1 MASSLAIR
9 TLYTHG
15 PAAAT
20 PSRRRPPQACIEG
33 PHGQGDGFAAIALR
47 QGERAPELSVSEQPD
62 EPAAAKSP
70 AEGRRTLAITCSAH
84 FVHDGI
90 ADAFYVLLPIWAQ
103 AFGLSYVQVGT
114 LRMAYSAAMALLQL
128 PAGMLAER
136 VGERALLAGGS
147 VLAGIAFALLAT
159 SQSYPALGALI
170 LLAGTGSAVQHPI
183 ASTLISKAY
192 AATSRR
198 AALGIYNFVGDV
210 GKMVVAAAMGLGI
223 VAIGWRSSVVL
234 YGLIVVGVGLVT
246 LVALGSL
253 SDGTPRA
260 RSKGAPASAP
270 GWGFTNPTGFALLGA
285 IQLID
290 SACRTGFLTFFPFL
304 LIAKGASVA
313 SIGFGL
319 SLVFVGGAA
328 GKLVCGLIAER
339 VGILRT
345 VILTE
350 LATGALIAAVVLAPL
365 GWAMIL
371 LMPAGVALNGTS
383 SVLYGTV
390 AEFVRD
396 DRQSRSYGLFY
407 TLGSAAG
414 ATAPFVFG
422 LLSDFAGVPSALML
436 VAVLAI
442 TTVPIALLLGPH
454 IAKGA

>member
-1 MASSLAIR
+1 V
-9 TLYTHG
+9 
-15 PAAAT
+15 
-20 PSRRRPPQACIEG
+20 
-33 PHGQGDGFAAIALR
+33 
-47 QGERAPELSVSEQPD
+47 SVSEQPGD
-62 EPAAAKSP
+62 PGVAKS
-70 AEGRRTLAITCSAH
+70 AADGRRTLAITCSAH

-114 LRMAYSAAMALLQL
+114 LRMAYSTAMALLQM

-136 VGERALLAGGS
+136 IGERTLLAGGS
-147 VLAGIAFALLAT
+147 MLAGVAFALLAT
-159 SQSYPALGALI
+159 SQSYAALGALI
-170 LLAGTGSAVQHPI
+170 LLAGTGSAAQHPI
-183 ASTLISKAY
+183 ASTLISRAY
-192 AATSRR
+192 AAASRR
-198 AALGIYNFVGDV
+198 AALGVYNFVGDV

-223 VAIGWRSSVVL
+223 VAIGWRGSVVL
-234 YGLIVVGVGLVT
+234 YGLIVVGVGLLT
-246 LVALGSL
+246 LVALASL
-253 SDGTPRA
+253 TTGAPRA
-260 RSKGAPASAP
+260 RAQTAPAPTA
-270 GWGFTNPTGFALLGA
+270 GWGFTDPMGFALLGA

-365 GWAMIL
+365 GWAMLL
-371 LMPAGVALNGTS
+371 LMPVGVALNGTS

-390 AEFVRD
+390 AEFVRE

-414 ATAPFVFG
+414 ATAPFLFG
-422 LLSDFAGVPSALML
+422 LLSDFAGVPTALML
-436 VAVLAI
+436 VAALAV
-442 TTVPIALLLGPH
+442 TTVPIALLLDPH
-454 IAKGA
+454 IAQH

>member
-1 MASSLAIR
+1 M
-9 TLYTHG
+9 
-15 PAAAT
+15 
-20 PSRRRPPQACIEG
+20 
-33 PHGQGDGFAAIALR
+33 
-47 QGERAPELSVSEQPD
+47 SVREQPG
-62 EPAAAKSP
+62 EPASAKSP
-70 AEGRRTLAITCSAH
+70 ADGRRTLAITCSAH

-114 LRMAYSAAMALLQL
+114 LRMAYSTAMAFLQL

-136 VGERALLAGGS
+136 VGERTLLAGGS
-147 VLAGIAFALLAT
+147 MLAGVAFALLAT
-159 SQSYPALGALI
+159 SQSYAALGALI

-183 ASTLISKAY
+183 ASTLISRAY
-192 AATSRR
+192 AVASRR
-198 AALGIYNFVGDV
+198 AALGVYNFVGDV

-234 YGLIVVGVGLVT
+234 YGLIVVGVGLLT
-246 LVALGSL
+246 LVALASL

-260 RSKGAPASAP
+260 PAKAAPAP
-270 GWGFTNPTGFALLGA
+270 DVGWGFTNPTGFALLGA
-285 IQLID
+285 ILLID

-350 LATGALIAAVVLAPL
+350 LATGALIAAVVVAPL
-365 GWAMIL
+365 GWAMVL
-371 LMPAGVALNGTS
+371 LMPVGVALNGTS

-422 LLSDFAGVPSALML
+422 IVSDFAGVPTALML
-436 VAVLAI
+436 VAALAV

-454 IAKGA
+454 IAKH

>member
-1 MASSLAIR
+1 V
-9 TLYTHG
+9 
-15 PAAAT
+15 
-20 PSRRRPPQACIEG
+20 
-33 PHGQGDGFAAIALR
+33 
-47 QGERAPELSVSEQPD
+47 SVSEQPD
-62 EPAAAKSP
+62 APAAATNP
-70 AEGRRTLAITCSAH
+70 ADRRRTLATTCTAH

-90 ADAFYVLLPIWAQ
+90 ADALYVLLPVWAQ

-114 LRMAYSAAMALLQL
+114 LRMAYSTAMAFLQL

-147 VLAGIAFALLAT
+147 MLAGVAFALLAT
-159 SQSYPALGALI
+159 SQSYAALGALI

-183 ASTLISKAY
+183 ASTLISRAY
-192 AATSRR
+192 AVASRR
-198 AALGIYNFVGDV
+198 AALGVYNFVGDV

-234 YGLIVVGVGLVT
+234 YGLIVVGVGLLT
-246 LVALGSL
+246 LVALATL
-253 SDGTPRA
+253 ADGGPRA
-260 RSKGAPASAP
+260 RSKAAPAP
-270 GWGFTNPTGFALLGA
+270 DVGWGFTNPTGFALLGG

-350 LATGALIAAVVLAPL
+350 LATGALIAAVVVAPL
-365 GWAMIL
+365 GWAMVL
-371 LMPAGVALNGTS
+371 LMPVGVALNGTS

-414 ATAPFVFG
+414 AIAPFVFG
-422 LLSDFAGVPSALML
+422 VMSDLAGVPTALML
-436 VAVLAI
+436 VAALAV
-442 TTVPIALLLGPH
+442 TTVPIALLLDPH
-454 IAKGA
+454 IAKGGRA

>member
-1 MASSLAIR
+1 
-9 TLYTHG
+9 
-15 PAAAT
+15 
-20 PSRRRPPQACIEG
+20 
-33 PHGQGDGFAAIALR
+33 
-47 QGERAPELSVSEQPD
+47 LSVSEQPG

-114 LRMAYSAAMALLQL
+114 LRMAYSTAMAFLQL

-136 VGERALLAGGS
+136 VGERTLLAGGS
-147 VLAGIAFALLAT
+147 MLAGVAFALLAT
-159 SQSYPALGALI
+159 SQSYAALGALI

-183 ASTLISKAY
+183 ASTLISRAY
-192 AATSRR
+192 AVASRR
-198 AALGIYNFVGDV
+198 AALGVYNFVGDV
-210 GKMVVAAAMGLGI
+210 GKMVVAAGMGLGI

-246 LVALGSL
+246 LVALANL
-253 SDGTPRA
+253 PDGKPRA
-260 RSKGAPASAP
+260 PSKVTPAPDV
-270 GWGFTNPTGFALLGA
+270 GWGFTNPTGFALLSS

-350 LATGALIAAVVLAPL
+350 LATGALIAAVVFAPL
-365 GWAMIL
+365 GWAMLL
-371 LMPAGVALNGTS
+371 LMPVGVALNGTS

-422 LLSDFAGVPSALML
+422 LLSDFAGVPTALML
-436 VAVLAI
+436 VAALAV

-454 IAKGA
+454 IAKGEGA

>member
-1 MASSLAIR
+1 M
-9 TLYTHG
+9 
-15 PAAAT
+15 
-20 PSRRRPPQACIEG
+20 
-33 PHGQGDGFAAIALR
+33 
-47 QGERAPELSVSEQPD
+47 SVREQPG

-70 AEGRRTLAITCSAH
+70 ADGRRTLAITCSAH

-114 LRMAYSAAMALLQL
+114 LRMAYSTAMAFLQL

-136 VGERALLAGGS
+136 VGERTLLAGGS
-147 VLAGIAFALLAT
+147 MLAGVAFALLAT
-159 SQSYPALGALI
+159 SQSYAALGALI

-183 ASTLISKAY
+183 ASTLISRAY
-192 AATSRR
+192 AVASRR
-198 AALGIYNFVGDV
+198 AALGVYNFVGDV

-234 YGLIVVGVGLVT
+234 YGLIVVGVGLLT
-246 LVALGSL
+246 LVALANL
-253 SDGTPRA
+253 ADGGPRTPRKA
-260 RSKGAPASAP
+260 APAP
-270 GWGFTNPTGFALLGA
+270 DVGWGFTNPTGFALLGA

-365 GWAMIL
+365 GWAMLL
-371 LMPAGVALNGTS
+371 LMPVGVALNGTS

-422 LLSDFAGVPSALML
+422 ILSDFAGVPTALML
-436 VAVLAI
+436 VAALAV

-454 IAKGA
+454 IDKGEGA

>member
-1 MASSLAIR
+1 M
-9 TLYTHG
+9 
-15 PAAAT
+15 
-20 PSRRRPPQACIEG
+20 
-33 PHGQGDGFAAIALR
+33 
-47 QGERAPELSVSEQPD
+47 SVSEQPG
-62 EPAAAKSP
+62 EPTAAKST
-70 AEGRRTLAITCSAH
+70 ADGRRTLATTCTAH

-114 LRMAYSAAMALLQL
+114 LRMAYSTAMALLQL

-136 VGERALLAGGS
+136 VGERTLLAGGS
-147 VLAGIAFALLAT
+147 VLAGVAFALLAT
-159 SQSYPALGALI
+159 ADGYAALGALI

-183 ASTLISKAY
+183 ASTLISRAY
-192 AATSRR
+192 AAASRR
-198 AALGIYNFVGDV
+198 AALGVYNFVGDV

-234 YGLIVVGVGLVT
+234 YGLIVAGVGLLT
-246 LVALGSL
+246 LVALASL
-253 SDGTPRA
+253 ADGTPRSRPRA
-260 RSKGAPASAP
+260 APAATT
-270 GWGFTNPTGFALLGA
+270 GWGFTNPKGFALLGA

-365 GWAMIL
+365 GWAML
-371 LMPAGVALNGTS
+371 LLIPVGVALNGTS

-422 LLSDFAGVPSALML
+422 LLSDLAGVPTALL
-436 VAVLAI
+436 SVAALAI
-442 TTVPIALLLGPH
+442 TTVPVALLLGPH
-454 IAKGA
+454 IGKSRTA

>member
-1 MASSLAIR
+1 LSL
-9 TLYTHG
+9 
-15 PAAAT
+15 
-20 PSRRRPPQACIEG
+20 SK
-33 PHGQGDGFAAIALR
+33 
-47 QGERAPELSVSEQPD
+47 QPG
-62 EPAAAKSP
+62 EPASTKGPTDA
-70 AEGRRTLAITCSAH
+70 RRTLATTCAAH
-84 FVHDGI
+84 FAHDGI

-114 LRMAYSAAMALLQL
+114 LRMAYSTAMALLQL

-136 VGERALLAGGS
+136 VGERTLLAGGS
-147 VLAGIAFALLAT
+147 MLAGAAFALLAM
-159 SQSYPALGALI
+159 SQSYAALGALI

-183 ASTLISKAY
+183 ASTLISRAY
-192 AATSRR
+192 AAPSRR
-198 AALGIYNFVGDV
+198 SALGVYNFVGDV

-234 YGLIVVGVGLVT
+234 YGLIVVGVGLF
-246 LVALGSL
+246 ALIALAKPL
-253 SDGTPRA
+253 SGVPRA
-260 RSKGAPASAP
+260 RSQAAPAPPIAT
-270 GWGFTNPTGFALLGA
+270 GWGFINPTGFALLSA
-285 IQLID
+285 VQLID

-328 GKLVCGLIAER
+328 GKLVCGLLAER

-365 GWAMIL
+365 TWTMVL
-371 LMPAGVALNGTS
+371 LVPVGVALNGTS

-422 LLSDFAGVPSALML
+422 LLSDFAGVPTALL
-436 VAVLAI
+436 SVAALAV
-442 TTVPIALLLGPH
+442 TTVPIALLLAPH
-454 IAKGA
+454 VARHG